1 MEHLSKEFKV
11 PASLEIVPV
20 KLNKEDDI
28 GSFVYFT
35 HMLRNLNITYD
46 GFSSVLVVNHLAK
59 SFEEVLS
66 AKDIKE
72 ENE

>member
-1 MEHLSKEFKV
+1 
-11 PASLEIVPV
+11 
-20 KLNKEDDI
+20 
-28 GSFVYFT
+28 
-35 HMLRNLNITYD
+35 MLRNLNITYD
-46 GFSSVLVVNHLAK
+46 GFSSVPVVNHLAK